1 MKELWFTENQ
11 DEHLRFSFRVKETL
25 HVEKTQYQDLAILDT
40 YQLGRVLTLDNVLQ
54 TTEKDE
60 FVYHEMITHI
70 PLFTHKN
77 PKKVLIVGGGDGGA
91 VKEILKHDSVEKV
104 VLAEID
110 EAVIRNSKKYLP
122 SISKGLDNSKVE
134 IMVGDG
140 IKYVSEHKNEF
151 DIVIVD
157 STDPIG
163 PAVGLF
169 TFDFYKSVYECLKE
183 DGIIVAQ
190 TESPFIYGKLINK
203 LSKMFKEI
211 YPITKPYICTIPT
224 YPGSLW
230 TFTMG
235 SKKYDPENVDV
246 NKIPDIETKY
256 YTPQI
261 HKASFVLPKFIK
273 DIFEEV

>member
-1 MKELWFTENQ
+1 MELWFTENQ
-11 DEHLRFSFRVKETL
+11 DENLKFSLKVKQTL
-25 HVEKTQYQDLAILDT
+25 NVEKTDFQDLAVLDT
-40 YQLGRVLTLDNVLQ
+40 YQYGRVLTLDGIIQ

-60 FVYHEMITHI
+60 FVYHEMIVHV

-77 PKKVLIVGGGDGGA
+77 PKSVLIVGGGDGGA
-91 VKEILKHDSVEKV
+91 IKEILKHPSVERI

-110 EAVIRNSKKYLP
+110 KCVIESSRKYLP
-122 SISKGLDNSKVE
+122 SISYALDNNKVE
-134 IMVGDG
+134 IMIGDG

-151 DIVIVD
+151 DVVIVD

-169 TFDFYKSVYECLKE
+169 TIDFYRSVYESLKE

-203 LSKMFKEI
+203 VSRTFKQI
-211 YPITKPYICTIPT
+211 YPITKAYICTIPT

-235 SKKYDPENVDV
+235 SKKYDPEDIDV
-246 NKIPDIETKY
+246 HMTSQINTKY
-256 YTPQI
+256 YTPEI
-261 HKASFVLPKFIK
+261 HKAAFVLPKFVK

>member
-1 MKELWFTENQ
+1 MELWFTENQ
-11 DEHLRFSFRVKETL
+11 DECLKLSLKVKQTL
-25 HVEKTQYQDLAILDT
+25 NVEKTDYQDLAILDT
-40 YQLGRVLTLDNVLQ
+40 YQYGRVLTLDGIIQ

-60 FVYHEMITHI
+60 FVYHEMIAHV

-77 PKKVLIVGGGDGGA
+77 PKSVLIVGGGDGGA
-91 VKEILKHDSVEKV
+91 IKEILKHPSVERI

-110 EAVIRNSKKYLP
+110 KRVIENSKKYLP
-122 SISKGLDNSKVE
+122 SISYALDNSKVE

-151 DIVIVD
+151 DVVIVD

-169 TFDFYKSVYECLKE
+169 TIDFYRSVYECLKD

-203 LSKMFKEI
+203 LSKMFKQI
-211 YPITKPYICTIPT
+211 YPITKAYICTIPT

-235 SKKYDPENVDV
+235 SKKYDPEKIEV
-246 NKIPDIETKY
+246 NMIPQIDTKY
-256 YTPQI
+256 YTPEI
-261 HKASFVLPKFIK
+261 HKAAFVLPKFVK

>member
-1 MKELWFTENQ
+1 MDLWFTEN
-11 DEHLRFSFRVKETL
+11 HANNIKYSLKVNKTL
-25 HVEKTQYQDLAILDT
+25 NIEKTDYQDLAVIETEQYGRIL
-40 YQLGRVLTLDNVLQ
+40 VLDGILQ

-60 FVYHEMITHI
+60 FVYHEMIVHV

-77 PKKVLIVGGGDGGA
+77 PRSVLIVGGGDGGA
-91 VKEILKHDSVEKV
+91 IKEILKHNSVERI

-110 EAVIRNSKKYLP
+110 RKVVENAKKYLQN
-122 SISKGLDNSKVE
+122 ISYGLDNDKVE
-134 IMVGDG
+134 IMIGDG
-140 IKYVSEHKNEF
+140 IKYVNEHKNEF

-169 TFDFYKSVYECLKE
+169 TIDFYKSVYECLKD

-190 TESPFIYGKLINK
+190 TESPFIYGNLINK
-203 LSKMFKEI
+203 LSKMFKQI

-235 SKKYDPENVDV
+235 SKKYDPENIDT
-246 NKIPDIETKY
+246 NIIPKIDTKY

-261 HKASFVLPKFIK
+261 HKAAFILPKFVK

>member
-1 MKELWFTENQ
+1 MELWFTENQ
-11 DEHLRFSFRVKETL
+11 DENLRFSLKVKETL
-25 HVEKTQYQDLAILDT
+25 VVEKTPYQHLAILDT
-40 YQLGRVLTLDNVLQ
+40 YQFGRILTLDGILQ
-54 TTEKDE
+54 TTEEDE
-60 FVYHEMITHI
+60 FVYHEMIVHV

-77 PKKVLIVGGGDGGA
+77 PKSVLIVGGGDGGSVREA
-91 VKEILKHDSVEKV
+91 LKHPSVERV

-110 EAVIRNSKKYLP
+110 EAVVRNSKKYLP
-122 SISKGLDNSKVE
+122 TISQALDDPRVE
-134 IMVGDG
+134 IMIGDG
-140 IKYVSEHKNEF
+140 IKYVNEHKNEF
-151 DIVIVD
+151 DVVIVD

-169 TFDFYKSVYECLKE
+169 TSDFYKAVYECLKE

-211 YPITKPYICTIPT
+211 YPITKAYIATIPT

-235 SKKYDPENVDV
+235 SICEGY
-246 NKIPDIETKY
+246 
-256 YTPQI
+256 
-261 HKASFVLPKFIK
+261 F
-273 DIFEEV
+273 

>member
-1 MKELWFTENQ
+1 MDLWFTEN
-11 DEHLRFSFRVKETL
+11 HANNIKYSLKVNKTL
-25 HVEKTQYQDLAILDT
+25 NVEKTDYQDLAVIETEQYGRIL
-40 YQLGRVLTLDNVLQ
+40 VLDGILQ

-60 FVYHEMITHI
+60 FVYHEMIVHV

-77 PKKVLIVGGGDGGA
+77 PRSVLIVGGGDGGA
-91 VKEILKHDSVEKV
+91 IKEILKHNSVERI

-110 EAVIRNSKKYLP
+110 RKVVENAKKYLQN
-122 SISKGLDNSKVE
+122 ISYGLDNDKVE
-134 IMVGDG
+134 IMIGDG
-140 IKYVSEHKNEF
+140 IKYVNEHKNEF

-169 TFDFYKSVYECLKE
+169 TIDFYKSVYECLKD

-190 TESPFIYGKLINK
+190 TESPFIYGNLINK
-203 LSKMFKEI
+203 LSKMFKQI
-211 YPITKPYICTIPT
+211 YPITKPYICIIPT

-235 SKKYDPENVDV
+235 SKKYDPENIDT
-246 NKIPDIETKY
+246 NNIPKIDTKY

-261 HKASFVLPKFIK
+261 HKAAFILPKFVK

>member
-1 MKELWFTENQ
+1 MELWFTENQ
-11 DEHLRFSFRVKETL
+11 DENLRFSLKVKETL
-25 HVEKTQYQDLAILDT
+25 VVEKTPYQHLAILDT
-40 YQLGRVLTLDNVLQ
+40 YQFGRVLTLDGILQ

-60 FVYHEMITHI
+60 FVYHEMIVHV

-77 PKKVLIVGGGDGGA
+77 PKSVLIVGGGDGGS
-91 VKEILKHDSVEKV
+91 VREVLKHPSVERV

-110 EAVIRNSKKYLP
+110 EAVVRNSKKYLP
-122 SISKGLDNSKVE
+122 TISQALDDLRVE
-134 IMVGDG
+134 IMIGDG
-140 IKYVSEHKNEF
+140 IKYVTEHKNEF

-169 TFDFYKSVYECLKE
+169 TSDFYKAVYECLKE

-211 YPITKPYICTIPT
+211 YPIAKAYIATIPT
-224 YPGSLW
+224 YPGTLW

-235 SKKYDPENVDV
+235 SKKYDPEEVDI
-246 NKIPDIETKY
+246 NSIPRIDTKY
-256 YTPQI
+256 YTPEI
-261 HKASFVLPKFIK
+261 HKAAFVLPKFVK
-273 DIFEEV
+273 DIFDEV

>member
-1 MKELWFTENQ
+1 MELWFTEHHN
-11 DEHLRFSFRVKETL
+11 EYINYSLKIKKTL
-25 HVEKTQYQDLAILDT
+25 NTEKTDYQELAIIDTEYYGKTLVLD
-40 YQLGRVLTLDNVLQ
+40 GILQ
-54 TTEKDE
+54 TTENDE
-60 FVYHEMITHI
+60 FVYHEMIVHV

-77 PKKVLIVGGGDGGA
+77 PKSVLIVGGGDGGA
-91 VKEILKHDSVEKV
+91 IKEILKHKTVERI

-110 EAVIRNSKKYLP
+110 ERVVENSKKYLP
-122 SISKGLDNSKVE
+122 SISYGLDDEKVE
-134 IMVGDG
+134 IMIGDG
-140 IKYVSEHKNEF
+140 IKYVEEHKNEF
-151 DIVIVD
+151 DVVIVD

-169 TFDFYKSVYECLKE
+169 TIDFYKSVYECLKE

-211 YPITKPYICTIPT
+211 YPIVKPYICTIPT

-235 SKKYDPENVDV
+235 SKKYDPEAIDV
-246 NKIPDIETKY
+246 NMIPKINTKY
-256 YTPQI
+256 YTPEI
-261 HKASFVLPKFIK
+261 HKSCFVLPKFIK
-273 DIFEEV
+273 DIFEEA